1 MNLRSVVVTAR
12 RFIAIDA
19 TTALAL
25 AAKAFVAVVPL
36 VLVLAAWAPA
46 GARQQAGAALV
57 EGMGLDGATAAV
69 VRQLVARPPDA
80 SEPVTIVGLV
90 LLVFSVLGFA
100 RSLQRTFEA
109 AWELPRSGLRGYGP
123 GLLGAAVFIGEL
135 GALIFLAEAVRSF
148 SVNVVVV
155 ALVRPAVGALA
166 WVAGAAA
173 ARQRPGAVAR
183 PPARRDRHRRGPGRG
198 DGVRVADPPAGADR
212 PGAALRNDRRGVRAG
227 HGVDGVRGAARL
239 RRGAGPGR
247 RGPGQPGTATSH
259 CVKPRLTGATSAPT
273 RPPRG

>member
-12 RFIAIDA
+12 RFIAIDGYDR
-19 TTALAL
+19 ALAL

-46 GARQQAGAALV
+46 GARQRAGAALV
-57 EGMGLDGATAAV
+57 AGMGLDGATATA

-80 SEPVTIVGLV
+80 SEPVTVVGLV
-90 LLVFSVLGFA
+90 LIVFSVLGFA

-135 GALIFLAEAVRSF
+135 VALVFLAEAVRSF

-155 ALVRPAVGALA
+155 AIVRAAVGALA
-166 WVAGAAA
+166 WWPV
-173 ARQRPGAVAR
+173 QRLLVDGRVPWRELLPGAIVTGVGQAVVMAFASLTLRPVLIDQAQRFGVIGVAF
-183 PPARRDRHRRGPGRG
+183 ALVTALTVFGVLLVLGAVLGPVVVGR
-198 DGVRVADPPAGADR
+198 VS
-212 PGAALRNDRRGVRAG
+212 RA
-227 HGVDGVRGAARL
+227 
-239 RRGAGPGR
+239 
-247 RGPGQPGTATSH
+247 QPRATA
-259 CVKPRLTGATSAPT
+259 
-273 RPPRG
+273 

>member
-12 RFIAIDA
+12 RFIAIDGYDR
-19 TTALAL
+19 ALAL
-25 AAKAFVAVVPL
+25 AAKAFVPSSRSCWCSPRGRPPVHANGRAPRWWR
-36 VLVLAAWAPA
+36 AWA
-46 GARQQAGAALV
+46 
-57 EGMGLDGATAAV
+57 LDGATAAV

-135 GALIFLAEAVRSF
+135 GALVFLAEAVRSF

-155 ALVRPAVGALA
+155 ALVRAAVGALA
-166 WVAGAAA
+166 WWPV
-173 ARQRPGAVAR
+173 QRLLVDGRVPWRDLLPGAIVTGVGQAVVMAFASLTLR
-183 PPARRDRHRRGPGRG
+183 P
-198 DGVRVADPPAGADR
+198 V
-212 PGAALRNDRRGVRAG
+212 LIDRRSASERSAW
-227 HGVDGVRGAARL
+227 RSRWS
-239 RRGAGPGR
+239 RR
-247 RGPGQPGTATSH
+247 
-259 CVKPRLTGATSAPT
+259 
-273 RPPRG
+273 